1 MSKDE
6 EIRALKRKIEEL
18 EEIIQDMKWNY
29 ELLEDE
35 NKEIRRSNEELFSD
49 NQAFYGYGGY

>member
-18 EEIIQDMKWNY
+18 EEIIQDMKWDY

-35 NKEIRRSNEELFSD
+35 NKEIRRSNAELFSD